1 MTYND
6 LQKSAKE
13 VRRPIP
19 PPSPPRA
26 LRLRC
31 SLGAWCAATL
41 SRTVPPQALPAT
53 VDQSWREA
61 HGMSIKPGIVKDREA
76 SDELGLHFAQ
86 EGQKTA
92 TRIRSGA
99 DGWGYVGKVS
109 LA

>member
-13 VRRPIP
+13 
-19 PPSPPRA
+19 
-26 LRLRC
+26 
-31 SLGAWCAATL
+31 
-41 SRTVPPQALPAT
+41 ALPAT